1 MYKKRKI
8 YILKI
13 FDKILIFSL
22 NLTKLKLIIDIKRKR
37 NCIINNFP

>member
-13 FDKILIFSL
+13 LDKNFLFESY
-22 NLTKLKLIIDIKRKR
+22 KIK
-37 NCIINNFP
+37 INNRY